1 VQLEHRRGSNVGAQV
16 PTDAGHVHRCIYTR
30 SKAQRNVQEEEE
42 ALAHPLS
49 GAPLSTQIDTKY
61 QHILTC
67 TTKSTHTFGMIGLYL
82 GALGCCQHACHVK
95 PHLTLPNSLLFRS
108 SPSRHAPSS
117 GYFPSLPLGVMRRG
131 GGEGVRWCASLLV
144 CIFAG
149 VHLFLSSD
157 YDRHLSYP
165 QLHSSSKINMS

>member
-1 VQLEHRRGSNVGAQV
+1 MLLTETCNLSTDVVQTSALRCRRMLVMYTGVYIPDLRPSGTFRRRRRLS
-16 PTDAGHVHRCIYTR
+16 PTHF
-30 SKAQRNVQEEEE
+30 
-42 ALAHPLS
+42 LS

-144 CIFAG
+144 CIF
-149 VHLFLSSD
+149 
-157 YDRHLSYP
+157 SYLRIMTGIYHIHNCIP
-165 QLHSSSKINMS
+165 VVK